1 MKISKKFQN
10 GGNLK
15 GKILLNST
23 TEDNIIE
30 APLIYLSVLPRENP
44 MTQIKNCHGA
54 VQSNNAFFAGFNHM
68 KFWQGFY
75 LLTILVNH
83 NKYTLD
89 CLQLSPRFH
98 QYMDCY
104 ASERHEGVIWKKI
117 KKKLKNFKNLL
128 KLCYKLEIWYVSTR
142 PI

>member
-68 KFWQGFY
+68 KF
-75 LLTILVNH
+75 
-83 NKYTLD
+83 
-89 CLQLSPRFH
+89 
-98 QYMDCY
+98 
-104 ASERHEGVIWKKI
+104 
-117 KKKLKNFKNLL
+117 
-128 KLCYKLEIWYVSTR
+128 
-142 PI
+142 